1 MLFTDKV
8 TVFSAAKA
16 ADDVSALMAMAEAI
30 RGLRMQI
37 LRS

>member
-16 ADDVSALMAMAEAI
+16 ADDVSALIATAKAI
-30 RGLRMQI
+30 RGLRTQI